1 MTRYATRTQ
10 DNDDELQQI
19 INNQPRRFIQIQQ
32 YQIFLLL
39 FPPLSSF
46 FSFFFPPFSPPFP
59 LFFPSPQ
66 HEKIAEIGNNFVLW
80 GCLSVSI
87 GLVHFSTHSPVD
99 EDPAKCV
106 YRALIC
112 LSEAVDLTIKRGAHM
127 HGSWGTY
134 EGIDGSSHPITRQ
147 PLPHT
152 SPSTTR

>member
-1 MTRYATRTQ
+1 M
-10 DNDDELQQI
+10 
-19 INNQPRRFIQIQQ
+19 
-32 YQIFLLL
+32 
-39 FPPLSSF
+39 
-46 FSFFFPPFSPPFP
+46 
-59 LFFPSPQ
+59 
-66 HEKIAEIGNNFVLW
+66 LW

-152 SPSTTR
+152 SPSTTRWTRDPPFVAIKFVVCGERGAIFHTQQYCRLMIDHQDNSLIMTNNGRLVRKQLGHCRNLFFLMMPKYWTISTSC